1 MGTDDDTAPPARPAA
16 SVEVGLRPPAWP
28 SFAAI
33 VTLRGE
39 HDLATSQDVR
49 RTLGPI
55 YGNVLVD
62 LSDCGFID
70 STVIGAL
77 LTKYQELEREG
88 HRLELIVSSE
98 NPTIARTLSIVG
110 LDTLVVVHQSPPS
123 GQEGQ
128 G

>member
-1 MGTDDDTAPPARPAA
+1 MGTNDEAPPPAESA
-16 SVEVGLRPPAWP
+16 SVDVELRPPRLP

-39 HDLATSQDVR
+39 HDVATSADVR
-49 RTLGPI
+49 GALGPI

-88 HRLELIVSSE
+88 HRLELIASRT
-98 NPTIARTLSIVG
+98 NPMIARTLSIVG
-110 LDTLVVVHQSPPS
+110 LDALVVVHDSMPTDES
-123 GQEGQ
+123 RD
-128 G
+128 